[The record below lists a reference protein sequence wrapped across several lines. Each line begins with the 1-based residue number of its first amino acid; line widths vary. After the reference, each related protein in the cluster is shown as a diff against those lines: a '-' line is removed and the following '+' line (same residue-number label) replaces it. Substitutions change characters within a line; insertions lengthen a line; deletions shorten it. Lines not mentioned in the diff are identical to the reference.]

1 MLPRTYPHLH
11 LHRMGGSA
19 EGRKSA
25 QRRSAPRL
33 VTQRGPW
40 SGAADQLEDPCGVHW
55 ALRTTGGH
63 EPLERV
69 AVTSRPR
76 RAVYSTPRLRA
87 LPSLA
92 DSLTSRA
99 PGGTT
104 VSRFLTSATTLLA
117 VMSWA
122 APVLAETL
130 RVQLPWTHQGAV
142 RWVLRCR
149 CAPLL
154 PARGSGRVDHAGRD
168 VAGRSIAQHGRR
180 CARGLGSTRCSLIAA
195 AKAASRS
202 PPRGQGPP
210 ERALRYSLAGAAA
223 SHRLSF
229 QQ

>member
-25 QRRSAPRL
+25 QRRSAARL

-142 RWVLRCR
+142 RWVLRADAR
-149 CAPLL
+149 RFYQREGLDVSITPGGTSRDGLSPSTADAAPGVSD
-154 PARGSGRVDHAGRD
+154 R
-168 VAGRSIAQHGRR
+168 HG
-180 CARGLGSTRCSLIAA
+180 
-195 AKAASRS
+195 
-202 PPRGQGPP
+202 
-210 ERALRYSLAGAAA
+210 AL
-223 SHRLSF
+223 
-229 QQ
+229 